1 MRVIDQTGKR
11 RPALSATALP
21 EPSVVRDEVDS
32 VLADFLAQRAQ
43 AAPGPEMTPLFTAL
57 SGLLDGGK
65 RLRALMCVAGWYA
78 GGGGSADR
86 DRIVR
91 VAASLELFH
100 AFALVHD
107 DVMDGSDLRRGRP
120 TAHRALATAYLADGR
135 PPRRATAHGLAAGLL
150 LGDLVLTLSDDL
162 IRTGPGAE
170 AMWRIQ
176 PLLETMR
183 SQLVYGQYLD
193 LLASGGPCDDVEAAL
208 RIVRYKTAS
217 YTVEWPLRIGAALG
231 GAGPDVHSA
240 CSEFA
245 IPLGE
250 AFQLRD
256 DLLGV
261 FGDPATTGKPV
272 GDDIR
277 EGKATVLIALALQ
290 SGSAADR
297 QLLRT
302 AVGDPNLAD
311 EDFGRVREVIER
323 SGARQRVETMI
334 MDRRH
339 AALTT
344 LDRAPVPF
352 PAAEALREIV
362 GIATVRQS

>member
-1 MRVIDQTGKR
+1 MTVLDQTGRR
-11 RPALSATALP
+11 RPVTSATALP
-21 EPSVVRDEVDS
+21 DLPAVRDEVDS
-32 VLADFLAQRAQ
+32 ILADFLAKRAQ
-43 AAPGPEMTPLFTAL
+43 AEPGPEMTPLFTTL

-65 RLRALMCVAGWYA
+65 RLRAYLCVAGWYA
-78 GGGGSADR
+78 GGGCGDR
-86 DRIVR
+86 ELILR

-100 AFALVHD
+100 AFALIHD

-120 TAHRALATAYLADGR
+120 TAHRALAAAYVADGR

-193 LLASGGPCDDVEAAL
+193 LVATGRPCDDVEAAL
-208 RIVRYKTAS
+208 RIVRYKTAC
-217 YTVEWPLRIGAALG
+217 YTVEWPLRIGAALA
-231 GAGPDVHSA
+231 GAGPDVHSV

-261 FGDPATTGKPV
+261 FGDPSKAGKPV

-277 EGKATVLIALALQ
+277 EGKATVLMALALQ
-290 SGSAADR
+290 SASAADR
-297 QLLRT
+297 RLLRE
-302 AVGDPNLAD
+302 AVGNPDLSD

-323 SGARQRVETMI
+323 SGSRRQVETMI
-334 MDRRH
+334 TARRH
-339 AALTT
+339 AALTV
-344 LDRAPVPF
+344 LDRAPFPF
-352 PAAEALREIV
+352 PAAEALREIA

>member
-1 MRVIDQTGKR
+1 MTVLDQTGKR
-11 RPALSATALP
+11 RPVISATALP
-21 EPSVVRDEVDS
+21 DLPAVRDEVDA

-43 AAPGPEMTPLFTAL
+43 AAPGPEMTPLFTTL
-57 SGLLDGGK
+57 SSLLDGGK
-65 RLRALMCVAGWYA
+65 RLRAHLCVAGWYA
-78 GGGGSADR
+78 GGGRGDR
-86 DRIVR
+86 DRILR

-100 AFALVHD
+100 AFALIHD
-107 DVMDGSDLRRGRP
+107 DVMDSSDLRRGRP
-120 TAHRALATAYLADGR
+120 TAHRALATAYVADGR

-193 LLASGGPCDDVEAAL
+193 LVATGRPCDDIEAAL

-217 YTVEWPLRIGAALG
+217 YTVEWPLRIGAALA

-261 FGDPATTGKPV
+261 FGDPSRTGKPV

-277 EGKATVLIALALQ
+277 EGKATVLMALALQ
-290 SGSAADR
+290 SASAADR
-297 QLLRT
+297 RLLRT
-302 AVGDPNLAD
+302 AVGDPDLSD
-311 EDFGRVREVIER
+311 EDFGRVREVIEH
-323 SGARQRVETMI
+323 SGARRQVETMI
-334 MDRRH
+334 TARRH
-339 AALTT
+339 AALSV
-344 LDRAPVPF
+344 LDRAPFPF
-352 PAAEALREIV
+352 PAAEALREIA

>member
-1 MRVIDQTGKR
+1 MTVLDQTGKR
-11 RPALSATALP
+11 QPAPSATALP
-21 EPSVVRDEVDS
+21 DLPAVRDEVDAI
-32 VLADFLAQRAQ
+32 LADFLAKRAQ
-43 AAPGPEMTPLFTAL
+43 AAPGPEMTPLFTTL

-65 RLRALMCVAGWYA
+65 RLRAYLCVAGWYA
-78 GGGGSADR
+78 GGMCGDR
-86 DRIVR
+86 DLILR

-100 AFALVHD
+100 AFALIHD

-120 TAHRALATAYLADGR
+120 TAHRALATGYVADGR

-150 LGDLVLTLSDDL
+150 LGDLALTMSDDL

-193 LLASGGPCDDVEAAL
+193 LVATGRLCDDVETAL

-217 YTVEWPLRIGAALG
+217 YTVEWPLRIGAALA

-256 DLLGV
+256 DVLGV
-261 FGDPATTGKPV
+261 FGDPSKTGKPV

-277 EGKATVLIALALQ
+277 EGKATVLMALALQ
-290 SGSAADR
+290 SASATDK
-297 QLLRT
+297 QLLRK
-302 AVGDPNLAD
+302 AVGNPDLTD
-311 EDFGRVREVIER
+311 EDFGRVRQVIER
-323 SGARQRVETMI
+323 SGAHRQVETMI
-334 MDRRH
+334 TARRH
-339 AALTT
+339 AALTV
-344 LDRAPVPF
+344 LGRAPIPL
-352 PAAEALREIV
+352 PAAEALREIA
-362 GIATVRQS
+362 GMATVRQS

>member
-1 MRVIDQTGKR
+1 MPVLDQIGKR
-11 RPALSATALP
+11 QPLPPTTVPSDLSA
-21 EPSVVRDEVDS
+21 VRDEVDS
-32 VLADFLAQRAQ
+32 ILTDFLAGKAQ
-43 AAPGPEMTPLFTAL
+43 AAPGPELAPLYTTL
-57 SGLLDGGK
+57 SGLLAGGK
-65 RLRALMCVAGWYA
+65 RLRAHLCVAGWYA
-78 GGGGSADR
+78 GGEGGDQK
-86 DRIVR
+86 IILR

-100 AFALVHD
+100 AFALIHD
-107 DVMDGSDLRRGRP
+107 DVMDGSNLRRGRP
-120 TAHRALATAYLADGR
+120 SAHRTLAAAYLADGGT
-135 PPRRATAHGLAAGLL
+135 PGRATVHGQAAGLL

-170 AMWRIQ
+170 TIRRIQ

-193 LLASGGPCDDVEAAL
+193 LASTGRPCDNIEAAL

-217 YTVEWPLRIGAALG
+217 YTVEWPLRIGAALA

-277 EGKATVLIALALQ
+277 EGKATVLMALALQ
-290 SGSAADR
+290 SASATDR
-297 QLLRT
+297 QLLHMAIGNPDLT
-302 AVGDPNLAD
+302 D
-311 EDFGRVREVIER
+311 EDFGRVRQVIEH
-323 SGARQRVETMI
+323 SGARRQVEAMI
-334 MDRRH
+334 TARRH
-339 AALTT
+339 AALTV
-344 LDRAPVPF
+344 LGRAPFPF
-352 PAAEALREIV
+352 PAAEALREIA
-362 GIATVRQS
+362 GIATERQS

>member
-1 MRVIDQTGKR
+1 MTVLDQTGKR
-11 RPALSATALP
+11 RPVTSATALP
-21 EPSVVRDEVDS
+21 DLPAVRDEVDAIL
-32 VLADFLAQRAQ
+32 VDFLAKRAQ
-43 AAPGPEMTPLFTAL
+43 AAPGPEMTPLFTTL
-57 SGLLDGGK
+57 SSLLDGGK
-65 RLRALMCVAGWYA
+65 RLRAHLCVTGWYA
-78 GGGGSADR
+78 GEGRGDR
-86 DRIVR
+86 DRILR
-91 VAASLELFH
+91 MAASLELFH
-100 AFALVHD
+100 AFALIHD
-107 DVMDGSDLRRGRP
+107 DVMDRSDLRRGRP
-120 TAHRALATAYLADGR
+120 TAHHALATAYVADGH

-170 AMWRIQ
+170 ATWQIQ

-193 LLASGGPCDDVEAAL
+193 LMATGRPCDDIEAAL

-217 YTVEWPLRIGAALG
+217 YTVEWPLRIGAALA

-261 FGDPATTGKPV
+261 FGDPAKTGKPV

-277 EGKATVLIALALQ
+277 EGKATVLMALALQ
-290 SGSAADR
+290 SASAADKR
-297 QLLRT
+297 LLRT
-302 AVGDPNLAD
+302 AVGNPDLSD
-311 EDFGRVREVIER
+311 EDFGRVRDVIEH
-323 SGARQRVETMI
+323 SGARRQVETMI
-334 MDRRH
+334 TARRH
-339 AALTT
+339 AALTV
-344 LDRAPVPF
+344 LDRAPFPF
-352 PAAEALREIV
+352 PAAEALREIA

>member
-1 MRVIDQTGKR
+1 MTVLDQTRKR
-11 RPALSATALP
+11 RPVASTTALP
-21 EPSVVRDEVDS
+21 DPSALRDEVDAIL
-32 VLADFLAQRAQ
+32 VDFVAKRAQ
-43 AAPGPEMTPLFTAL
+43 AAPGPEMTPLFTTL
-57 SGLLDGGK
+57 SGLLEGGK
-65 RLRALMCVAGWYA
+65 RLRALLCVAGWYA
-78 GGGGSADR
+78 GGGSGDR
-86 DRIVR
+86 DLILR

-100 AFALVHD
+100 AFALIHD

-120 TAHRALATAYLADGR
+120 TAHLALATVYFAEGR
-135 PPRRATAHGLAAGLL
+135 LPRGATDHGLAAGLL
-150 LGDLVLTLSDDL
+150 LGDLVLTMSDDL
-162 IRTGPGAE
+162 IRTGPDAE

-193 LLASGGPCDDVEAAL
+193 LVASGRPCADVEAAL

-217 YTVEWPLRIGAALG
+217 YTVEWPLRIGAALA

-245 IPLGE
+245 VPLGE

-261 FGDPATTGKPV
+261 FGDPSKTGKPV

-277 EGKATVLIALALQ
+277 EGKATVLMALALQ
-290 SGSAADR
+290 SASATDR
-297 QLLRT
+297 QLLRE
-302 AVGDPNLAD
+302 AVGTPDLTD
-311 EDFGRVREVIER
+311 EGFGRVREVIER
-323 SGARQRVETMI
+323 SGARRQVETMI
-334 MDRRH
+334 TARRH
-339 AALTT
+339 AALAV

-352 PAAEALREIV
+352 PAAEALREIAD
-362 GIATVRQS
+362 IATVRQS